1 MSEHE
6 HHGYR
11 LSVETFG
18 SGWRVRIYGPGDNAP
33 MLQMPATDERDG
45 RHHVIGEAREI
56 VDRNIQDI
64 RAMSG
69 EPATKRHW
77 WRTVGARASH

>member
-1 MSEHE
+1 MSEYD

-18 SGWRVRIYGPGDNAP
+18 AGWRVRIYGPGDDAP

-45 RHHVIGEAREI
+45 RQRIIEEAQAI

-64 RAMSG
+64 ELMSR
-69 EPATKRHW
+69 EFSTKRNW
-77 WRTVGARASH
+77 WNVGARAYA